1 MRKLRIRVLLTN
13 HSLLPTQELYFPRR
27 SYEFNAQLLCLQHN
41 EVPEMP
47 YYNER
52 SLLRVYEY
60 WYVVHNLLCFPCRLG
75 AVIQVVSLRT
85 STASQPICVGVYD
98 FSIVN
103 LRGWLVVIWAKSIRA
118 LHAALFGAVN
128 SARLHKTMSCFLSCI
143 CVLSQESCVFNFSQT
158 LQFLSTCTRKTEP
171 RNWGC

>member
-60 WYVVHNLLCFPCRLG
+60 
-75 AVIQVVSLRT
+75 
-85 STASQPICVGVYD
+85 
-98 FSIVN
+98 
-103 LRGWLVVIWAKSIRA
+103 
-118 LHAALFGAVN
+118 
-128 SARLHKTMSCFLSCI
+128 
-143 CVLSQESCVFNFSQT
+143 
-158 LQFLSTCTRKTEP
+158 
-171 RNWGC
+171 